1 MILQTL
7 TKHYENL
14 VEKGEL
20 ERPGWQAVKVPF
32 ALQLDVDGR
41 LLQIVDIRIEVN
53 RKGNKVLV
61 PKTLN
66 VPAQV
71 ERTSGIISSFLCNNA
86 EYMLG
91 IDSKGKPKH
100 AKACF
105 EACAALHHK
114 LLDGI
119 DHPMAKAVLAFFD
132 TWNPDTATEQACVVP
147 WLKELTTGNLIF
159 QLDLDY
165 AQDVAEIREAWQ
177 HSYDGMQQDAQRM
190 RCLVTGEYTEIARL
204 HPSIKGVQNAQAM
217 GVKLVSFDKTKTA
230 FESYGHDGEQGLNA
244 PVGMHTAFAYG
255 AALNHLLSDRAHT
268 LYLGDTTAVFWT
280 DTADGGCADCLAAF
294 IGADTQHD
302 KEIDDAMHKLAQG
315 LPADWAGISVDPDN
329 HFYILG
335 LSPNAARLSVRF
347 FLTDTFGKLAGRM
360 LDHHERMKII
370 PSSTDT
376 RNLFSIRDMLDA
388 TVNQHSSD
396 KKRKPLPQ
404 LSGDVL
410 RAVLTGDRYPET
422 LYQQVQIRIRAEKK
436 ITRERAAIIKAY
448 LLRNQQETN
457 NIISEVAWVKLNEE
471 TTYAPYVLGRL
482 FAVLES
488 LQRRASG
495 GDLNTTIKDKYFNSA
510 CCTPAIIFPTLINR
524 VDVYLKKL
532 DGGLP
537 KWYANQIGSLMC
549 KLDEGYP
556 ARLSL
561 ADQGVFQLGYYH
573 QTYQKK
579 EDKEN
584 G

>member
-20 ERPGWQAVKVPF
+20 ERPGWQHVKVPF
-32 ALQLDVDGR
+32 ALQIDEDGR
-41 LLQIVDIRIEVN
+41 LLRIVDIRMEED
-53 RKGNKVLV
+53 RKGKKVLV
-61 PKTLN
+61 PQTLN
-66 VPAQV
+66 VPAQAK
-71 ERTSGIISSFLCNNA
+71 RASGIVANCLCDNA
-86 EYMLG
+86 AYLLG
-91 IDSKGKPKH
+91 IDSKGKPER

-105 EACAALHHK
+105 EACAALHHRV
-114 LLDGI
+114 LDGV
-119 DHPMAKAVLAFFD
+119 DHPVAKAVLAFFD
-132 TWNPDTATEQACVVP
+132 TWNPDTAAEHACVTP

-165 AQDVAEIREAWQ
+165 AQDIAEIRAAWQ
-177 HSYDGMQQDAQRM
+177 RSYDGVQPDAQRM
-190 RCLVTGEYTEIARL
+190 RCLVTGEYTEIERL
-204 HPSIKGVQNAQAM
+204 HPSIKGVQNAQTM
-217 GVKLVSFDKTKTA
+217 GASLVSFNAPA

-244 PVGMHTAFAYG
+244 PVGRYAAFAYG

-280 DTADGGCADCLAAF
+280 DTADGGCADCLAAL

-315 LPADWAGISVDPDN
+315 LPADWAGISVEPGN

-360 LDHHERMKII
+360 LDHHKRMEIVHS
-370 PSSTDT
+370 PADT
-376 RNLFSIRDMLDA
+376 RNLLSIRQILDE
-388 TVNQHSSD
+388 TVNPYASD
-396 KKRKPLPQ
+396 KKPLAQ

-422 LYQQVQIRIRAEKK
+422 LYQQVQIRIRAEKE
-436 ITRERAAIIKAY
+436 ITRGRAAIIKAY
-448 LLRNQQETN
+448 LLRNRQEN
-457 NIISEVAWVKLNEE
+457 NDIISEVAKVKLNEE

-510 CCTPAIIFPTLINR
+510 CCTPAVTFPTLIR
-524 VDVYLKKL
+524 LAQAHLKKL
-532 DGGLP
+532 DGGLAR
-537 KWYANQIGSLMC
+537 WYSDQIGSLIAR
-549 KLDEGYP
+549 LDEGYP